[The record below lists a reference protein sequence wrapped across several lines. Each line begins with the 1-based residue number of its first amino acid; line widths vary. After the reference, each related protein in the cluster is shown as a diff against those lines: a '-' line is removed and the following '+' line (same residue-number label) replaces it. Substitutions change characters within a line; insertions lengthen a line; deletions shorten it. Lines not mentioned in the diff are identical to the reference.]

1 MLNRIL
7 VPLDGS
13 PTMIGALP
21 AIGHLVGGTGA
32 AVHLLLVRPLPR
44 LSRQRDEWPLY
55 LDDLLRIEQ
64 ATWRDYLLHHGSAL
78 AYDGIVVR
86 REVRFGALLDETVA
100 AADRHAA
107 HLIALSEPPV
117 TGIPQLLHRS
127 LADQLPH
134 DPGALVE
141 EPQHLRH
148 DQRFDGHAA
157 LLSRQATLVARAQS
171 RPGRTLDIGPQRAAR
186 RGAFGAAWVCVHR
199 V

>member
-127 LADQLPH
+127 LADQLATRVRIPVMRLPT
-134 DPGALVE
+134 DDAPARGVA
-141 EPQHLRH
+141 LRH
-148 DQRFDGHAA
+148 R
-157 LLSRQATLVARAQS
+157 RVA
-171 RPGRTLDIGPQRAAR
+171 
-186 RGAFGAAWVCVHR
+186 V
-199 V
+199 